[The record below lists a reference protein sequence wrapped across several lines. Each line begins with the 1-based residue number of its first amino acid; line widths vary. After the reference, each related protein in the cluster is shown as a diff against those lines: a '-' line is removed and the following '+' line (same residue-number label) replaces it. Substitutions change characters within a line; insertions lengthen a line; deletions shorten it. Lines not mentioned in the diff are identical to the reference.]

1 MPKMTKAQIKE
12 ALGRGEHIAVG
23 AHVLR
28 RNPRTLRPDPGDLA
42 LAFASPPD
50 PERPDEFEAV
60 TVRGVDGR
68 LTRAGMEHAIR
79 SGGSVLWGGEVVT
92 DLAQIPDEVG
102 LAEGDRERLRAHA
115 EGIDRQIAEL
125 NLQWRQAQE
134 ALDRAPEPPKAQ
146 GPPAGEPAQPPP
158 DVSPRPEEVA
168 LEAPPA
174 GETPPPEPQPEPP
187 PPPEEDTGK
196 KGKKRGW

>member
-1 MPKMTKAQIKE
+1 MPKMTRAQIKE
-12 ALGRGEHIAVG
+12 ALGRGEHVAVG

-28 RNPRTLRPDPGDLA
+28 RNPRTLRADPGDLA

-60 TVRGVDGR
+60 TVRAADGR

-92 DLAQIPDEVG
+92 DLADLPDEVG

-125 NLQWRQAQE
+125 SLQRRQAQE
-134 ALDRAPEPPKAQ
+134 ALDRAPELSK
-146 GPPAGEPAQPPP
+146 PPAGEPAQPPP

-174 GETPPPEPQPEPP
+174 EEAPPPEP
-187 PPPEEDTGK
+187 PPPEEDAG
-196 KGKKRGW
+196 KGKGRKRGW